1 MNEDRPGFDIAVDQ
15 VVLMHLAQGTADAD
29 RHLDKAGDP
38 GNRLT
43 CPARQQFKAERR
55 VDQRKTS
62 AVLG

>member
-1 MNEDRPGFDIAVDQ
+1 MQ
-15 VVLMHLAQGTADAD
+15 MHLAQGTADAD
-29 RHLDKAGDP
+29 RHLDKASDP